1 MTRISDATQRT
12 WVAPRILPLASTDSL
27 LATSVFFTVFGANFL
42 RNLFGW
48 WGWAAIVIT
57 LIGFSV
63 AWIIRSGNLRTLAR
77 LPKPLLAFI
86 AFAGVSIAWSE
97 WPAETGLGTALLI
110 FTIIGA
116 IPIALSLSWTA
127 LMGSLSYALRLIV
140 ALSLAFE
147 VFVSVVVRHPVLPL
161 YITDTTWRDAA
172 PMLLWSRN
180 LLFETGKI
188 QGVVGNSS
196 VLAGVAL
203 LAFIVV
209 AIQVVSHALPKRYG
223 IAWLIIIGGTLAL
236 TQSATMAIA
245 GTVVTIVFVLAMLR
259 RVLWRMPKR
268 YFYTAVWTGIA
279 GVGVVAWVFWGS
291 ILQVL
296 GKSDDLTG
304 RFEIW
309 KGVIN
314 LAIQH
319 PIDGWGWIGYWA
331 PWVSPLNTIASNDG
345 VVQLHA
351 HNAWVD
357 LWMQVGVI
365 GMMLFLAFSVVAGK
379 RSLTSAVHRVHD
391 DQAGTVSYRAIT
403 MLPLLLI
410 TVLAVQSFT
419 ESRLIIEE
427 GLLLLAVLSIKL
439 RLDPFPLEI
448 GPHLLSTTRER
459 GARLL

>member
-1 MTRISDATQRT
+1 MTKTTDAAQRT
-12 WVAPRILPLASTDSL
+12 WAAPRILPLASTDSL

-48 WGWAAIVIT
+48 WGWAAIVLT
-57 LIGFSV
+57 LVGFSA
-63 AWIIRSGNLRTLAR
+63 AWVIRSGNLRTLAR

-86 AFAGVSIAWSE
+86 AFAGVSVAWSA
-97 WPAETGLGTALLI
+97 WPVETGVGTLLLV
-110 FTIIGA
+110 FTIVGA
-116 IPIALSLSWTA
+116 IPMALSLSWTG
-127 LMGSLSYALRLIV
+127 LMGSLSYALRLLV

-147 VFVSVVVRHPVLPL
+147 LFVSIVIRHPVLPL
-161 YITDTTWRDAA
+161 YVDWTTSDKAA

-196 VLAGVAL
+196 VLAGIAL

-209 AIQVVSHALPKRYG
+209 AIQVASRALPKRYG
-223 IAWLIIIGGTLAL
+223 IAWLALIGFVLAL

-259 RVLWRMPKR
+259 RVFWKMPKR
-268 YFYTAVWTGIA
+268 YFYTAVWAGIA
-279 GVGVVAWVFWGS
+279 GVGFVAWVFWGS

-304 RFEIW
+304 RLEIW
-309 KGVIN
+309 KGVVR
-314 LAIQH
+314 LALEH

-351 HNAWVD
+351 HNAWAD
-357 LWMQVGVI
+357 LWMQVGVV
-365 GMMLFLAFSVVAGK
+365 GMMLFLAFAVVAGK
-379 RSLTSAVHRVHD
+379 RALTSAVHRVHD
-391 DQAGTVSYRAIT
+391 DQAGTVGYRAIT

-419 ESRLIIEE
+419 ESRLIVEE

-439 RLDPFPLEI
+439 RLDPFPSEI
-448 GPHLLSTTRER
+448 GPHLLSTTSER
-459 GARLL
+459 GARFV